1 MTNRE
6 QEILQ
11 IIRKNPMISQKEL
24 ANILGITRSSVAVH
38 ITNLIKKGSIVGKG
52 YVVKESQYAT
62 VVGGANIDI
71 QGFPSNKLIFKDSN
85 IGTVKHSLGGVGR
98 NIAENMVRLGIA
110 TKFLSVV
117 GEDVY
122 GQKILDEG
130 RSLGLDIKDV
140 MVAQGQSTSS
150 YLSILDETGDMA
162 VAISHMEVMEKLDVN
177 YVLSKKHVL
186 ENSAITVVDT
196 NLREDVIRHIAN
208 NYKESK
214 LFLDTVSTAK
224 AIKVKEII
232 GAFHT
237 IKPNKLEAEILS
249 GIKIEDEASLKK
261 AGKYFINAGV
271 KNVFIS
277 LGSKGTYY
285 TDGKEDGHIEG
296 KAIKVVNATG
306 AGDAFIAGLV
316 YGELNNLSIKEKAIF
331 GNAAAI
337 MALSHENTI
346 NPNITVDNIYKL
358 IEEAF

>member
-24 ANILGITRSSVAVH
+24 ANILGITRSSAAVH
-38 ITNLIKKGSIVGKG
+38 ITNLIKKGSIIGKG
-52 YVVKESQYAT
+52 YVVKENQYAT
-62 VVGGANIDI
+62 VIGGANIDI
-71 QGFPSNKLIFKDSN
+71 QGFPSSKLIYKDSN
-85 IGTVKHSLGGVGR
+85 IGVVKHSLGGVGR
-98 NIAENMVRLGIA
+98 NIAENMVRLGIH

-122 GQKILDEG
+122 GQKIIDEG
-130 RSLGLDIKDV
+130 RHIGMDV
-140 MVAQGQSTSS
+140 KEIMVVQGQNTSS
-150 YLSILDETGDMA
+150 YLSILDETGDVA
-162 VAISHMEVMEKLDVN
+162 VVISDMDVIEKLDVN
-177 YVLSKKHVL
+177 YLISKKHVL
-186 ENSAITVVDT
+186 ENSSITVIDT
-196 NLREDVIRHIAN
+196 NLNEDVIKYIAS

-224 AIKVKEII
+224 SMKVKDII
-232 GAFHT
+232 GVFHT

-249 GIKIEDEASLKK
+249 GIKIEDDSSLKK
-261 AGKYFINAGV
+261 VGRYFIDAGV

-285 TDGKEDGHIEG
+285 TDGKQDGYIEG
-296 KAIKVVNATG
+296 KAIKVINATG
-306 AGDAFIAGLV
+306 AGDAFMAGLV
-316 YGELNNLSIKEKAIF
+316 YGELNELNIKQKAIF

-337 MALSHENTI
+337 LALSHEDTI

-358 IEEAF
+358 IEEEF

>member
-24 ANILGITRSSVAVH
+24 ANILGITRSSAAVH
-38 ITNLIKKGSIVGKG
+38 ITNLIKKGSILGKG
-52 YVVKESQYAT
+52 YVVKENQYAT

-71 QGFPSNKLIFKDSN
+71 QGFPSSKLIYKDSN
-85 IGTVKHSLGGVGR
+85 IGVVKHSLGGVGR
-98 NIAENMVRLGIA
+98 NIAENMVRLGIH

-122 GQKILDEG
+122 GQKIIDEG
-130 RSLGLDIKDV
+130 RHIGMDV
-140 MVAQGQSTSS
+140 KEIMVAQGQSTSS
-150 YLSILDETGDMA
+150 YLSILDESGDMA
-162 VAISHMEVMEKLDVN
+162 VAISHMDVIEKLDVN
-177 YVLSKKHVL
+177 YLISKKHVL
-186 ENSAITVVDT
+186 ENSEVTVIDT
-196 NLREDVIRHIAN
+196 NLNEDVIKYITS

-224 AIKVKEII
+224 SMKVKDII
-232 GAFHT
+232 GVFHT

-249 GIKIEDEASLKK
+249 GIKIEDDRSLKK
-261 AGKYFINAGV
+261 AGRYFIDAGV

-285 TDGKEDGHIEG
+285 TDGKQDGHIEG
-296 KAIKVVNATG
+296 KAIKVINATG
-306 AGDAFIAGLV
+306 AGDAFMAGLV
-316 YGELNNLSIKEKAIF
+316 YGELNDLSIKQKAIF

-337 MALSHENTI
+337 LALSHEDTI

-358 IEEAF
+358 IEEEF